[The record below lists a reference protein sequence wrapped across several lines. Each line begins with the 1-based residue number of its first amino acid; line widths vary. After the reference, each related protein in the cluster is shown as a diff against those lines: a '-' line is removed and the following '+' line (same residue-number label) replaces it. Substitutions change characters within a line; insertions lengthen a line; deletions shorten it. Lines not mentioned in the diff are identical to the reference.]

1 MVKVLPLPTQ
11 PNSLALNHCPSPSMG
26 WGWAQAWLKAVKL
39 PRWEEEGLRLQKLG
53 L

>member
-1 MVKVLPLPTQ
+1 MFWAPEGLEVG
-11 PNSLALNHCPSPSMG
+11 G

-39 PRWEEEGLRLQKLG
+39 PLWEEEGLRLQKLG